1 MSLSVHAFVMD
12 DGGDLYVMPEDVD
25 EFLAECELVRASVA
39 AIAATTRYQDDYIS
53 RRLGN
58 IIAAAHRAKAVEG
71 GGSHGEIDDAVSHLR
86 PLDHFGPF
94 LSGARRR
101 GRGKCDEQGG
111 ESGEGLSFSHGDRR

>member
-12 DGGDLYVMPEDVD
+12 DGGEMSLLDADEPGSDLAGFESTRGDLWGSEIVRSLGTRFLPTLDGGDLYVMPEDVD
-25 EFLAECELVRASVA
+25 EFLAECELVRANVA

-71 GGSHGEIDDAVSHLR
+71 GVLIW
-86 PLDHFGPF
+86 
-94 LSGARRR
+94 
-101 GRGKCDEQGG
+101 
-111 ESGEGLSFSHGDRR
+111 